1 LTVPDNVGAGTYNT
15 TVSVGNTDADEHPFD
30 LPLTAVVA
38 AAPQFQIIDDGDA
51 GFTATSGFSPYNLSG
66 RDGDIHYANI
76 GGQDTASW
84 KFTNLV
90 DGVYDVAVTYTVAAF
105 RPNAAPYT
113 IKDANGVVLDVVEV
127 NQAQPPSD
135 FDAEGSSWKTLGTIN
150 VTDGVVEVILA
161 NQGSG
166 RWFIADAAWI
176 NKVGNIVLAPEISV
190 KLDGTELTDNS
201 AVDLGSIIEG
211 VATTYTFTVK
221 NVGTSVLGLTQ
232 IDASGFPAWLELTNQ
247 LVATTLAAGATTTF
261 ALTVPDNVGAGTY
274 NTTVSVGN
282 TDADENP
289 FDLPL
294 TAEVALYE
302 RIIDDGDAGFTATSG
317 FSSYITTSGHNGDI
331 HYANIGGQDTA
342 SYAFTNLVDGGYRL
356 AVTWTV
362 AAYRPTNAPYT
373 IKDAN
378 GVVLDEVEV
387 DQTQQ
392 PDDFQL
398 GGTWWA
404 VLGNYADVTG
414 TLEVT
419 LTNQGSGKWFI
430 ADAVLANR
438 IIGT

>member
-1 LTVPDNVGAGTYNT
+1 
-15 TVSVGNTDADEHPFD
+15 
-30 LPLTAVVA
+30 
-38 AAPQFQIIDDGDA
+38 
-51 GFTATSGFSPYNLSG
+51 
-66 RDGDIHYANI
+66 
-76 GGQDTASW
+76 
-84 KFTNLV
+84 
-90 DGVYDVAVTYTVAAF
+90 
-105 RPNAAPYT
+105 
-113 IKDANGVVLDVVEV
+113 
-127 NQAQPPSD
+127 
-135 FDAEGSSWKTLGTIN
+135 
-150 VTDGVVEVILA
+150 
-161 NQGSG
+161 
-166 RWFIADAAWI
+166 
-176 NKVGNIVLAPEISV
+176 
-190 KLDGTELTDNS
+190 
-201 AVDLGSIIEG
+201 
-211 VATTYTFTVK
+211 
-221 NVGTSVLGLTQ
+221 
-232 IDASGFPAWLELTNQ
+232 
-247 LVATTLAAGATTTF
+247 
-261 ALTVPDNVGAGTY
+261 
-274 NTTVSVGN
+274 VSVGN
-282 TDADENP
+282 TDADENL